1 MGHIRKPEWLK
12 IDFRSENHY
21 SNVGNT
27 LKEHGLHTICSS
39 GRCPNM
45 SECWSRGTA
54 TFMILGDICTRA
66 CRFCNTKSG
75 KPLPVVESEPRSLAE
90 SIQKLQLKHAVIT
103 SVDRDDL
110 PDLGAD
116 HWRRCIEEV
125 RALNPNTTIEVL
137 VPDFQGHEELVDLV
151 ASARPD
157 VMAHNI
163 ETVERLTPD
172 VRRVAKYDTSLQT
185 LARIHANGLPTK
197 SGMMLGLGETEDEIF
212 RTLDDLLEVGCEMVT
227 IGQYLQPTS
236 KHYEVKAYIHPD
248 DFKRY
253 EEVALQKGFKT
264 VVSGPLVRSSYHADM
279 FIHNKK
285 QE

>member
-27 LKEHGLHTICSS
+27 LKQHGLHTICSS

-75 KPLPVVESEPRSLAE
+75 KPLPVVDNEPTSLAE
-90 SIQKLQLKHAVIT
+90 SIQKLALKHAVIT

-110 PDLGAD
+110 PDLGAS

-125 RALNPNTTIEVL
+125 RRLNPNTTIEVL
-137 VPDFQGHEELVDLV
+137 VPDFQGHDELIDLV
-151 ASARPD
+151 AAAHPD

-163 ETVERLTPD
+163 ETVERLSPE
-172 VRRVAKYDTSLQT
+172 VRRVAKYRTSLHT
-185 LARIHANGLPTK
+185 LSRIHANGLPTK

-212 RTLDDLLEVGCEMVT
+212 QTLDDLLEAGCEMVT

-248 DFKRY
+248 TFKYY
-253 EEVALQKGFKT
+253 EEVALKKGFKT

-279 FIHNKK
+279 FIQHNK
-285 QE
+285 

>member
-163 ETVERLTPD
+163 ETVERLTPE

-185 LARIHANGLPTK
+185 LARIHSNGLPTK

>member
-163 ETVERLTPD
+163 ETVERLTPE

-185 LARIHANGLPTK
+185 LARIHTNGLPTK

>member
-163 ETVERLTPD
+163 ETVERLTPE

-253 EEVALQKGFKT
+253 EEIALQKGFKT

>member
-163 ETVERLTPD
+163 ETVERLTPE

-185 LARIHANGLPTK
+185 LARIHSNGLPTK

-212 RTLDDLLEVGCEMVT
+212 RTLDDLLEVGCEMAT

>member
-27 LKEHGLHTICSS
+27 LKQHGLHTICSS

-110 PDLGAD
+110 PDLGAS
-116 HWRRCIEEV
+116 HWARCIEEV

-137 VPDFQGHEELVDLV
+137 VPDFQGHDELVDIV
-151 ASARPD
+151 AAARPD

-172 VRRVAKYDTSLQT
+172 VRRVAKYDTSLHT

-253 EEVALQKGFKT
+253 EEIALQKGFKT

-285 QE
+285 QD